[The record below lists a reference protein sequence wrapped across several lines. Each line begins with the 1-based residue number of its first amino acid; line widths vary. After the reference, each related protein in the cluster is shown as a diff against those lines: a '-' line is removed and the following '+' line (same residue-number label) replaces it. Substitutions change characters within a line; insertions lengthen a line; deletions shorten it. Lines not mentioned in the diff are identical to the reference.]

1 MMFTACDGGL
11 DNEDN
16 GGNLSTP
23 KIELSKQIIEVEFE
37 SGTYTVSVTSPYSWD
52 AVSKNSWIVIETE
65 TGIAGTKELSFKVER
80 NEDEKVREGTILL
93 TNSVFNLA
101 VELDV
106 VQKAFVPEISIEVET
121 LNFAVEGGVQ
131 DVAITSNFEYEVKV
145 SAEWLTC
152 AKNENGIAVTASC
165 YVGVEERTADI
176 TILSKKDYGISKT
189 VTVLQNGLSEE
200 EYVKHMIYYTSS
212 DGQII
217 TPYRTDVFSANIVSN
232 TYEKGQGVIK
242 FDAPVTSI
250 GNYAFSGCGSLTSVT
265 IGDSVTSIG
274 DYAFSGCGSLIS
286 VTIGDSVTSI
296 GNYAFCK
303 CYELTSITIPDS
315 VTSIGK
321 AAFYDCTSLSIIAIG
336 NGVTSIETEAFSG
349 CTSLANA
356 TIPDSVTLI
365 GIAVFCYCPS
375 LKAIYGKF
383 ASLDNRCL
391 IVNGEL
397 NSFAPAGLKEY
408 TIPDSVT
415 AIGSV
420 VFWGYT
426 SLTSVTIPDSVTS
439 IGIGAFYG
447 CSSLTSVYC
456 KPTTPPSISS
466 SASLHP
472 FYGNATGRMI
482 YVPRQSVEAYKS
494 AGYWSS
500 YSSDIEGY
508 DF

>member
-1 MMFTACDGGL
+1 MNKLFLPLLAVVGMMFIACEGGL

-16 GGNLSTP
+16 GGNPSTP
-23 KIELSKQIIEVEFE
+23 KIELSKQTIEVEFE

-93 TNSVFNLA
+93 TNSAFNLA
-101 VELDV
+101 AELYV

-131 DVAITSNFEYEVKV
+131 DVAITANFEYEVKV

-152 AKNENGIAVTASC
+152 AKNENGIAVTASY

-176 TILSKKDYGISKT
+176 TISSKKDYGISKT

-200 EYVKHMIYYTSS
+200 EYVKYIILYTSS
-212 DGQII
+212 DDQIV
-217 TPYRTDVFSANIVSN
+217 TPYKTDVFSANIVSI

-250 GNYAFSGCGSLTSVT
+250 GDYTFYGCSSLTSVT
-265 IGDSVTSIG
+265 IPDSVTSIG
-274 DYAFSGCGSLIS
+274 EFAFRNCSSL
-286 VTIGDSVTSI
+286 T
-296 GNYAFCK
+296 N
-303 CYELTSITIPDS
+303 ITIPDS

-336 NGVTSIETEAFSG
+336 NGVTSIGAEAFSG
-349 CTSLANA
+349 CISLANA

-365 GIAVFCYCPS
+365 GAAVFCYCPS

-391 IVNGEL
+391 IFNGEL

-426 SLTSVTIPDSVTS
+426 SLTSVTIPNSVTS
-439 IGIGAFYG
+439 IGSRAFYG

-456 KPTTPPSISS
+456 KPTTPPSADSS
-466 SASLHP
+466 MFSGSAS
-472 FYGNATGRMI
+472 GCKI
-482 YVPRQSVEAYKS
+482 YVPRQSIEAYKATS
-494 AGYWSS
+494 GWNYFA
-500 YSSDIEGY
+500 SDIEGY
-508 DF
+508 DFEN